1 MAAIIYNCKACK
13 TGKRVEYPLGDRNRG
28 WFRINS
34 DGVQVTAGVWV
45 AAKIRGFVEYGG
57 DQEFGICS
65 SCFRAMDYG
74 QLKATMR
81 PECPC
86 DGRCTG
92 ARGHSCDCSCGGAN
106 HGSNL

>member
-1 MAAIIYNCKACK
+1 
-13 TGKRVEYPLGDRNRG
+13 
-28 WFRINS
+28 
-34 DGVQVTAGVWV
+34 
-45 AAKIRGFVEYGG
+45 
-57 DQEFGICS
+57 
-65 SCFRAMDYG
+65 MDYG